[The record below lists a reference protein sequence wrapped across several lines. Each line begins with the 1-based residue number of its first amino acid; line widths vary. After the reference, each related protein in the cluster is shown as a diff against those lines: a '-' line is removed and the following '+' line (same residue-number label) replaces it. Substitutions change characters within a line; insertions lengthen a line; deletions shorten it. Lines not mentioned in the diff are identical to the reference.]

1 VRDTGRGS
9 ERPLVSILIQ
19 YCTAVNYWDLFCF
32 NMSLAPVHAKLSDPV
47 SRRFTVQEGSLKT
60 MVALLL
66 LVGMTVSAARAQNT
80 PVGLWKT
87 VDDHTGQD
95 KSLVR
100 ISESAGILS
109 GRIEKLLHPSKPNPL
124 CDKCSDSRQGKPMLG
139 LSIIEGLR
147 QHGDVWE
154 DGTILDPDN
163 GKIYTVRLKPLEGGK
178 TLQVRGY
185 IGPFFR
191 TQTWSRLE

>member
-1 VRDTGRGS
+1 MKALAGFF
-9 ERPLVSILIQ
+9 
-19 YCTAVNYWDLFCF
+19 LFLC
-32 NMSLAPVHAKLSDPV
+32 LAAD
-47 SRRFTVQEGSLKT
+47 
-60 MVALLL
+60 
-66 LVGMTVSAARAQNT
+66 AAQAQNT

-87 VDDHTGQD
+87 VDDHTGQE

-100 ISESAGILS
+100 ISESGGVLS
-109 GRIEKLLHPSKPNPL
+109 GRVEKVLHPSRPNPL
-124 CDKCSDSRQGKPMLG
+124 CDKCTDARHGKPITG

-147 QHGDVWE
+147 RHGDVWE
-154 DGTILDPDN
+154 DGKILDPDN
-163 GKIYTVRLKPLEGGK
+163 GKIYTVRLKLVDEGK